1 MITRKTVAEELTQEF
16 LTEMK
21 ERRVFDDNKKYI
33 LDIIFNNAKN
43 IINFIIMCYYNNYN
57 KYNI

>member
-33 LDIIFNNAKN
+33 LDSKQ
-43 IINFIIMCYYNNYN
+43 
-57 KYNI
+57 K